1 VGLTVALNV
10 VSFICAGGSGLRGD
24 WTTPIFAAQG
34 VLAPAQFVKRLHPR
48 KVDDGV
54 KAEGID
60 TQGESNLHPTKPLA
74 PSLGPKFYMARYCEW
89 PYHGYGTSAIGSSGM
104 RDWNTITLIGNI
116 GQDAELRTT
125 SAGKQVLHL
134 SLATSDRWQDP
145 VTKEWKSQTEWH
157 NLVAWEKTAETLAPL
172 AKKGNRLMIRG
183 KLRYRE
189 QTKGEVKFREAQINV
204 EDYGKMEKTDRVG
217 GETSTGP
224 AAPVEKPE
232 FDF

>member
-1 VGLTVALNV
+1 MTVALNV

-24 WTTPIFAAQG
+24 WTTPISAVLG

-60 TQGESNLHPTKPLA
+60 TQGESNLHPTKPPPLRFGVA
-74 PSLGPKFYMARYCEW
+74 KLFVAHGFGW
-89 PYHGYGTSAIGSSGM
+89 LYHGYGTSAIGSYGM
-104 RDWNTITLIGNI
+104 RDWNSIVIIGFV

-125 SAGKQVLHL
+125 PAGKQVLHL